1 MKRFNFVIAL
11 LPLTLMT
18 GCITSTIRGKQAELC
33 SHLAVLNTSI
43 SVFKRVSSA
52 STSTVSSLKQAEEQV
67 SVAFRDF
74 RGTAKDS
81 LQEAKDEE
89 LEKDYKNLEKAY
101 EDLDKEVKNI
111 PDKSTIMQAIASTSD
126 NVAAVES
133 AVTQMKSGL
142 RCP

>member
-33 SHLAVLNTSI
+33 SNLSVLSTSI
-43 SVFKRVSSA
+43 SVFRRVGSA

-67 SVAFRDF
+67 SIAFRDF
-74 RGTAKDS
+74 RGAAKDA
-81 LQEAKDEE
+81 LQESKDED
-89 LEKDYKNLEKAY
+89 LEKAYKNLETAY
-101 EDLDKEVKNI
+101 EDLDEEVKNI
-111 PDKSTIMQAIASTSD
+111 PDKSTLMQAIASTSN

-133 AVTQMKSGL
+133 AITQMKSGL